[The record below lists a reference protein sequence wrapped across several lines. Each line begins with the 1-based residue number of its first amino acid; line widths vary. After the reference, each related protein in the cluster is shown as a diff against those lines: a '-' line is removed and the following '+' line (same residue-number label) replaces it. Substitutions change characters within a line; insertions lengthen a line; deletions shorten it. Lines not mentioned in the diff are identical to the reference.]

1 MGVLGALL
9 LVGRPRL
16 AMASVGRS
24 PRCWARVW
32 SLVDGEHCL
41 APGESLLQR
50 TDLVD
55 GLGRW
60 RLGLD
65 CWRWIIPRAGSASA
79 SATASPSSTTT
90 PSSGR
95 LLLLLSGSGWEARLW
110 AEARGVPR
118 DEAVSADDR
127 LGAWFGVKHAV
138 WDCVEA
144 GHAPPVLDAGD

>member
-41 APGESLLQR
+41 APGEPLLQR

-95 LLLLLSGSGWEARLW
+95 LLLLFSGSGGEARLW